1 MLTNVVPLR
10 SAQQPSHVPALM
22 LGLSPVR
29 RMSMPNGDRGTAFTI
44 GKLRELVHQ
53 GMTDQFINRQAMAIV
68 RAAGVREF
76 DFLGEIRAIY
86 EWTRRNIRFFK
97 DIDGVETLRT
107 AREIITVGGGDC
119 DDINATLMPA
129 LLATIGH
136 SVRLVTISSD
146 PQAPE
151 AFSHV
156 YCQVQLSDGRWLD
169 LDAARRDPAF
179 GKGPQRWFRKRVW
192 SLTDND
198 YRDVGQIGLGGYFME
213 TRTRSGRRQMRRM
226 GDFEDIADSL
236 AKIIQ
241 PIGTAT
247 ANIINATNG
256 GIRVPGYAT
265 NPATGQLVPIGPQG
279 QLMVSSAPGGIF
291 TSASGSI
298 PTWLLAIGGVVG
310 GLLLVNLVKK

>member
-1 MLTNVVPLR
+1 
-10 SAQQPSHVPALM
+10 
-22 LGLSPVR
+22 
-29 RMSMPNGDRGTAFTI
+29 MSMPNGDRGTAFTI
-44 GKLRELVHQ
+44 SKLRELVHQ

-129 LLATIGH
+129 LLGTIGH
-136 SVRLVTISSD
+136 TVRLVTISSD

-156 YCQVQLSDGRWLD
+156 YCQVQLPDGRWLD

-198 YRDVGQIGLGGYFME
+198 YRDVSGLAGYMVE

-226 GDFEDIADSL
+226 GDFTDILDSL
-236 AKIIQ
+236 APVIQ
-241 PIGTAT
+241 SAGTAT

-256 GIRVPGYAT
+256 GIRANIPGYAV

-298 PTWLLAIGGVVG
+298 PNWMLIGG
-310 GLLLVNLVKK
+310 GLLGALLLVKAVGK